1 MPLTGFEVPVK
12 TLNKVD
18 PDTVLVVISD
28 EKGAVRIVKVDH
40 HSIPVNEPFLRVT
53 ASTLESGAQP
63 QSGCWVL
70 RSGKMVWMDP
80 CPS

>member
-1 MPLTGFEVPVK
+1 MPLTGVEVPAE

-28 EKGAVRIVKVDH
+28 EKGAIRIVKVDQ
-40 HSIPVNEPFLRVT
+40 HSIPVNEPCLRVT
-53 ASTLESGAQP
+53 ASTLESRAQP
-63 QSGCWVL
+63 QRGCWGINNGRL
-70 RSGKMVWMDP
+70 VWMDP